1 MIWWPII
8 SEFINKAG
16 GTLMS
21 FFSLFLLGRN
31 SKLSKENELLKL
43 QTQEKDRIITIQ
55 NKVLD
60 AAYSNVSVDLDDNL
74 ERMRQN
80 KL

>member
-1 MIWWPII
+1 MIWWSII

-16 GTLMS
+16 VTVMS

-43 QTQEKDRIITIQ
+43 QTQEKDKVITIQ

-60 AAYSNVSVDLDDNL
+60 AAYSNTDVDIHDNL

>member
-1 MIWWPII
+1 MWWSII
-8 SEFINKAG
+8 PEFFNKAG
-16 GTLMS
+16 STLMS
-21 FFSLFLLGRN
+21 FFSLFLLGKN
-31 SKLSKENELLKL
+31 SRLTKENEILKINA
-43 QTQEKDRIITIQ
+43 QDKDKIIAIQ

-60 AAYSNVSVDLDDNL
+60 ATANNKTSDNDVI